1 THEALAT
8 LERRGGVLEI
18 PDPRERLL
26 AAAREAAQGEG
37 RTLVVAP
44 GHAERRALNELIR
57 AKRHA
62 DGRVGPGHQVS
73 TLVPRD
79 MTAAERSV
87 ARNYEI
93 GDTVRFVAPSRR
105 VGCER
110 GEMARVETID
120 ESRNLIVLRTSA
132 GHERFFDPR
141 YFRSVE
147 VLRAEPVTLGVNDRV
162 QFRAADQ
169 TLGVANG
176 TFGTVRDLSIGN
188 DRDTRRLTVE
198 VETDSGRRARVDLA
212 AYRRLDL
219 GYAVTS

>member
-1 THEALAT
+1 LGGTHEALAT
-8 LERRGGVLEI
+8 LERRGAVHEI
-18 PDPRERLL
+18 PDRRERLL

-37 RTLVVAP
+37 RTLVIAP
-44 GHAERRALNELIR
+44 GHAERRVLNELIR
-57 AKRHA
+57 AERHA

-73 TLVPRD
+73 ILVPRD
-79 MTAAERSV
+79 MTVAERSV
-87 ARNYEI
+87 VRSYEI

-110 GEMARVETID
+110 GELARVEAIN
-120 ESRNLIVLRTSA
+120 EARNVVVLRTRD

-147 VLRAEPVTLGVNDRV
+147 VLRDESVTLGVTDRV
-162 QFRAADQ
+162 QFRAADR

-198 VETDSGRRARVDLA
+198 VETDSG
-212 AYRRLDL
+212 
-219 GYAVTS
+219 